1 LNFNFVILT
10 YSNQFNSYFT
20 FINFTNI
27 LLIFHWSNNLMSG
40 KDVSAQP
47 VVIDNGTGV
56 VKAGFAGDDAPRRF
70 YKLFLSIP
78 ASFHL

>member
-1 LNFNFVILT
+1 
-10 YSNQFNSYFT
+10 
-20 FINFTNI
+20 
-27 LLIFHWSNNLMSG
+27 MSG